1 MLRWMKKLQQKK
13 NKGRDDAIATVRGL
27 CKQYGISMREVEAYV
42 LERNPRAGKYGA
54 VVAKKRAARKTVTV
68 KRARAAKK

>member
-1 MLRWMKKLQQKK
+1 M
-13 NKGRDDAIATVRGL
+13 RGL